1 MPTHFV
7 GTNEEVLALNTFIK
21 LSRAHDA
28 FTRRLMA
35 RRATDD
41 LTESQFGVLEALLHL
56 GPMMQGALSQK
67 LLTSSGN
74 MTLVLDN
81 LEKRN
86 LVRRVRSVEDRRIVM
101 IELTPAGEDL
111 IRKIMPR
118 QVQAI
123 TEEMSVLTPEEQAQ
137 LGSLCRK
144 LGLGK
149 TATKT
154 CDSESAPLSGI
165 TPAVT
170 PN

>member
-1 MPTHFV
+1 M
-7 GTNEEVLALNTFIK
+7 
-21 LSRAHDA
+21 
-28 FTRRLMA
+28 
-35 RRATDD
+35 
-41 LTESQFGVLEALLHL
+41 
-56 GPMMQGALSQK
+56 
-67 LLTSSGN
+67 
-74 MTLVLDN
+74 
-81 LEKRN
+81 
-86 LVRRVRSVEDRRIVM
+86 VM